1 MARKKQSR
9 TRADQ
14 APNPPQRGIGKGGLA
29 LLLFTVGAAAVVGA
43 SAVMPVVAQ
52 DDTGVEIKR
61 LREEAK
67 SMSGEVGDFTRELQ
81 RRGEDAREDA
91 LAVQEGAERNLEAA
105 QEIFDGQQAGEGEF
119 DMKDIT
125 AEASRVR
132 KGGMGGAKGPA
143 FIAFASMSMPPAA
156 LRQMA
161 KDVTSAG
168 GFMVFRGFPNN
179 DAKQFAQALTKVFEK
194 GQSTGNIGIDPRLF
208 RAFHVDVVPT
218 YVVTTNE
225 IELCDGLACVSEVP
239 PHDRLQGNVTS
250 EYALQ
255 TIAQGGGPG
264 ASAARVYLQKVEKG
278 RG

>member
-1 MARKKQSR
+1 MARSKHSR
-9 TRADQ
+9 PTKDK
-14 APNPPQRGIGKGGLA
+14 APRVAPTGVGRG
-29 LLLFTVGAAAVVGA
+29 GAAAILLTLGAAVLFGA
-43 SAVMPVVAQ
+43 SAIMPVTAQ
-52 DDTGVEIKR
+52 DETGVEINR

-67 SMSGEVGDFTRELQ
+67 ALHGEVGDFAREVQ

-91 LAVQEGAERNLEAA
+91 LAVRDGADRNLEDA
-105 QEIFDGQQAGEGEF
+105 QAIFDGQQAGEGEF
-119 DMKDIT
+119 DIKDIT
-125 AEASRVR
+125 AEASKVR

-161 KDVTSAG
+161 KDVTAAG

-179 DAKQFAQALTKVFEK
+179 DAKQFAQALTKVFDK

-208 RAFHVDVVPT
+208 RAFHIEAVPT

-225 IELCDGLACVSEVP
+225 IDLCDGLACVSEVP
-239 PHDRLQGNVTS
+239 PHDRLEGNVTS
-250 EYALQ
+250 TYALE

-264 ASAARVYLQKVEKG
+264 ASAARIYLKKVEGG